1 MFDTMILLTG
11 PVEQPILAEV
21 LRRNNPQLTVCGVET
36 LPDLEALDPDMLARA
51 RLIGFVT
58 STIVPAHILQ
68 QLGFGGYNFHPGPPN
83 YPGWV
88 PAHSAIFDGA
98 TGFGATAHA
107 MIERVDAGPII
118 DVELF
123 DIPPHTSVIGLEE
136 LAYVQLA
143 RLFWRLADTLAA
155 RSEPPPVVPIQW
167 SGQKSTR
174 RSFAAMCNIPYEIS
188 KIELYRH
195 IGSFGAG
202 KIDLRP
208 AIIARGAETKVKAPR
223 IVPAEQQTAVAA

>member
-1 MFDTMILLTG
+1 MFDTIILLTG

-58 STIVPAHILQ
+58 STIVPAPILQ
-68 QLGFGGYNFHPGPPN
+68 QRGFGGYNFHPGSPN

-123 DIPPHTSVIGLEE
+123 DIPPH
-136 LAYVQLA
+136 
-143 RLFWRLADTLAA
+143 
-155 RSEPPPVVPIQW
+155 
-167 SGQKSTR
+167 
-174 RSFAAMCNIPYEIS
+174 
-188 KIELYRH
+188 
-195 IGSFGAG
+195 
-202 KIDLRP
+202 
-208 AIIARGAETKVKAPR
+208 
-223 IVPAEQQTAVAA
+223 